1 MMELSQS
8 TYYYRPKVPRKDR
21 EQADAELRDRIEVLQ
36 AEYSCWGYRTLK
48 AQLQRVYGQQVNSKR
63 LLRVMRRYGLFR
75 GIKQRFIRTTDSE
88 HGLAVYPNRIKGL
101 EVTAVNQV
109 WVADITYIRILT
121 GFVFL
126 AVLLDVFS
134 RRVVGWSISKRIDH
148 HLTLE
153 ALLMALRVRHP
164 GPGLIHHSDRG
175 VQYACGQYVE
185 KLQEHQ
191 AVISMSAKGSPYDNA
206 YAESF
211 FKTLKKEEVYLWEY
225 ESFIDVVERIPEFI
239 EQVYN
244 KKRVHSG
251 IQYLPP
257 QEFEAIVQDKQRK
270 QSLGQVTL
278 KLHG

>member
-8 TYYYRPKVPRKDR
+8 TYYYRPKILRKDR

-36 AEYSCWGYRTLK
+36 AEFSCWGYRTLK

-88 HGLAVYPNRIKGL
+88 HGFAVYPNRLKGL
-101 EVTAVNQV
+101 EVTAINQV
-109 WVADITYIRILT
+109 WVADITYIRIVT

-134 RRVVGWSISKRIDH
+134 RRVIGWSIGKRIDH

-153 ALLMALRVRHP
+153 ALRMAFRVRNP
-164 GPGLIHHSDRG
+164 GAGLIHHSDRG
-175 VQYACGQYVE
+175 VQYACGQYVKE
-185 KLQEHQ
+185 LQKHETM
-191 AVISMSAKGSPYDNA
+191 ISMSAKGSPYDNA

-225 ESFIDVVERIPEFI
+225 ESFIDVAERIPEFI

-257 QEFEAIVQDKQRK
+257 EEFEAIVQDHQSK
-270 QSLGQVTL
+270 QSLGQITL

>member
-1 MMELSQS
+1 MELSQS

-21 EQADAELRDRIEVLQ
+21 EQVDAELRDRIEVLQ

-48 AQLQRVYGQQVNSKR
+48 AQLQRIYGQQVNSKR

-88 HGLAVYPNRIKGL
+88 HGFAVYPNRLKGH

-109 WVADITYIRILT
+109 WVADITYIRIVT

-134 RRVVGWSISKRIDH
+134 RRVIGWSIGKRIDH
-148 HLTLE
+148 YLTLE
-153 ALLMALRVRHP
+153 ALRMAFRVRNP
-164 GPGLIHHSDRG
+164 GAGLIHHSDRG
-175 VQYACGQYVE
+175 VQYACGQYVKE
-185 KLQEHQ
+185 LQEHETM
-191 AVISMSAKGSPYDNA
+191 ISMSAKASPYDNA

-225 ESFIDVVERIPEFI
+225 ESFIDVAERIPEFI

-257 QEFEAIVQDKQRK
+257 EEFEAIVQDYQRK
-270 QSLGQVTL
+270 QTLGQVTL